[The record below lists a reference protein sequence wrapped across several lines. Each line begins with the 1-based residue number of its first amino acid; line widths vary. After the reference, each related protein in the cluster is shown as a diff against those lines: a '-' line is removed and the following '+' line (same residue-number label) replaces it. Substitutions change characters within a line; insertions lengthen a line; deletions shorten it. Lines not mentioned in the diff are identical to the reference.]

1 MLTRQLGYAVQKPS
15 LYGNG
20 DTQVHLRGLLT
31 ENLSLNL
38 QTCLAT
44 AEACGSSVTYGSSLA
59 ERRCV
64 EECRSG
70 RGLASSRSRR
80 RTTMTQSVVVQVGQC
95 GNQIGCCFW
104 DLALR
109 EHAAVNQKGIYDEAI
124 SSFFRN
130 VDTRVVGDGGSI
142 SKGKICSLKARAV
155 LIDMEEGV
163 VNEILQGPLRD
174 VFDTKQLIT
183 DISGSGNNWA
193 VGHKVFGSL
202 YQDQI
207 LEKFRKSAE
216 HCDCLQCFFIIHS
229 MGGGTGSGLGTFLLK
244 VLEDEFPE
252 VYRFVTSIYPSGED
266 DVITSPYNSILAMKE
281 LNEHADCVLPIDNQ
295 SLFDIISKIDLM
307 VNSGKLGTT
316 VKPKSLVT
324 SSSGALKKRHKK
336 PFDAM
341 NNIVANLLL
350 NLTSS
355 ARFEGS
361 LNMDLNEISMNLVP
375 FPQLHYLVSSLT
387 PLYTLT
393 DVNIPPRR
401 LKPSLQFVSW
411 NQEGWKTSLC
421 SVPPVGHSHSL
432 LALANNTCVK
442 PTFME
447 LKERFMRLYK
457 KKAHL
462 HHYLQ
467 VEGMEESCFT
477 EAVSSLSALIQE
489 YDQLDATKNMPVQ
502 DLPRLSIAM

>member
-1 MLTRQLGYAVQKPS
+1 
-15 LYGNG
+15 
-20 DTQVHLRGLLT
+20 
-31 ENLSLNL
+31 
-38 QTCLAT
+38 
-44 AEACGSSVTYGSSLA
+44 
-59 ERRCV
+59 
-64 EECRSG
+64 
-70 RGLASSRSRR
+70 
-80 RTTMTQSVVVQVGQC
+80 MTQSVVVQVGQC

-109 EHAAVNQKGIYDEAI
+109 EHAAVNQSGIYDEAI

-130 VDTRVVGDGGSI
+130 VDTRVVGDGGNI
-142 SKGKICSLKARAV
+142 AKGKICSLKARAV

-174 VFDTKQLIT
+174 VFDSKQLIT

-193 VGHKVFGSL
+193 VGYKVFGSL
-202 YQDQI
+202 YREQI
-207 LEKFRKSAE
+207 LEKLRKAAE

-252 VYRFVTSIYPSGED
+252 VYRFVTSVYPSGED
-266 DVITSPYNSILAMKE
+266 DVVTSPYNSILAMKE
-281 LNEHADCVLPIDNQ
+281 LTEHADCVLPIDNQ
-295 SLFDIISKIDLM
+295 SLFDIISKIDRM
-307 VNSGKLGTT
+307 VNSGKLGTM

-324 SSSGALKKRHKK
+324 SSAGSVKKRRKK

-350 NLTSS
+350 NLTRLDQMFSDAFS
-355 ARFEGS
+355 KDHQLIQADPKHS
-361 LNMDLNEISMNLVP
+361 LYLACALMVRGNVQISDLRR
-375 FPQLHYLVSSLT
+375 
-387 PLYTLT
+387 
-393 DVNIPPRR
+393 NIER

-421 SVPPVGHSHSL
+421 SVAPVGHSHSL

-447 LKERFMRLYK
+447 LRERFIRLYK

-477 EAVSSLSALIQE
+477 EAVSSLSELIQE
-489 YDQLDATKNMPVQ
+489 YNQLDATKSMPVQ

>member
-1 MLTRQLGYAVQKPS
+1 
-15 LYGNG
+15 
-20 DTQVHLRGLLT
+20 
-31 ENLSLNL
+31 
-38 QTCLAT
+38 
-44 AEACGSSVTYGSSLA
+44 
-59 ERRCV
+59 
-64 EECRSG
+64 
-70 RGLASSRSRR
+70 
-80 RTTMTQSVVVQVGQC
+80 MTQSVVVQVGQC

-109 EHAAVNQKGIYDEAI
+109 EHAAVNQKGVYDEAI

-193 VGHKVFGSL
+193 VGHRVFGSL
-202 YQDQI
+202 YQDQV
-207 LEKFRKSAE
+207 LEKLRKSAE

-244 VLEDEFPE
+244 MLEDEFPE

-324 SSSGALKKRHKK
+324 SSSGALKTRHQK

-401 LKPSLQFVSW
+401 LDQMFSDAFSKDHQLLRADPKHSLYLACALMVRGNVQISDLRRNIERLKPSLQFVSW

-421 SVPPVGHSHSL
+421 SIPPVGHSHSL

-489 YDQLDATKNMPVQ
+489 YNQLDATKNMPVQ

>member
-1 MLTRQLGYAVQKPS
+1 
-15 LYGNG
+15 
-20 DTQVHLRGLLT
+20 
-31 ENLSLNL
+31 
-38 QTCLAT
+38 
-44 AEACGSSVTYGSSLA
+44 
-59 ERRCV
+59 
-64 EECRSG
+64 
-70 RGLASSRSRR
+70 
-80 RTTMTQSVVVQVGQC
+80 MTQSVVVQVGQC

-174 VFDTKQLIT
+174 VFDSKQLIT

-202 YQDQI
+202 YQEQI
-207 LEKFRKSAE
+207 LEKLRKSAE

-244 VLEDEFPE
+244 LLEDEFPE
-252 VYRFVTSIYPSGED
+252 VYRFVTSVYPSGED

-316 VKPKSLVT
+316 IKPKSLVT
-324 SSSGALKKRHKK
+324 SSAGAVKKRHQK

-387 PLYTLT
+387 PLYTLA
-393 DVNIPPRR
+393 DVNIPTRRLDQMFSDAFSKDHQLIRADPKHSLYLACALMVRGNVQVSDLRRNIER

-467 VEGMEESCFT
+467 IEGMEESSFM
-477 EAVSSLSALIQE
+477 EAVSSLSGLIEE
-489 YDQLDATKNMPVQ
+489 YNQLDATKSMPVE
-502 DLPRLSIAM
+502 DFPRLSIAV

>member
-1 MLTRQLGYAVQKPS
+1 
-15 LYGNG
+15 
-20 DTQVHLRGLLT
+20 
-31 ENLSLNL
+31 
-38 QTCLAT
+38 
-44 AEACGSSVTYGSSLA
+44 
-59 ERRCV
+59 
-64 EECRSG
+64 
-70 RGLASSRSRR
+70 
-80 RTTMTQSVVVQVGQC
+80 MTQSVVVQVGQC

-109 EHAAVNQKGIYDEAI
+109 EHASVNQKGIYDEAI
-124 SSFFRN
+124 RSFFRN

-174 VFDTKQLIT
+174 VFDSKQLIT

-202 YQDQI
+202 YQEQI
-207 LEKFRKSAE
+207 LEKLRKSAE

-324 SSSGALKKRHKK
+324 SSAGAFKKQQGK

-387 PLYTLT
+387 PLYTLA
-393 DVNIPPRR
+393 DVHIPPRR
-401 LKPSLQFVSW
+401 LDQMFSDAFSKDHQLIRADPKHSLYLACALMVRGNVQISDLRRNIERLIFITICRLKGWRKAVSQRPCHLCQRSYRNTTSW
-411 NQEGWKTSLC
+411 MSREACLRRTYLDCASLC
-421 SVPPVGHSHSL
+421 KPETERHFHFFISHCSFCHLTFLFQCLCDSESL
-432 LALANNTCVK
+432 V
-442 PTFME
+442 
-447 LKERFMRLYK
+447 
-457 KKAHL
+457 
-462 HHYLQ
+462 
-467 VEGMEESCFT
+467 CF
-477 EAVSSLSALIQE
+477 S
-489 YDQLDATKNMPVQ
+489 Y
-502 DLPRLSIAM
+502 